1 MPVVRRFPKSIHF
14 VTLCV
19 SSDGHIP
26 LHQIS
31 GRPLSIMSSMTVT
44 RMRADTRRAQIV
56 TVARKLF
63 ARAGYRSTTTREL
76 ATAAGISDALM
87 YRYFEGKDDI
97 LRAVIDQG
105 IAAFTAMGPAAAA
118 GAQMPLT
125 ERLIDLGRRFLATVS
140 DQRDLLV
147 LLIAEHQLLS
157 EDPRFVTF
165 VDLAASGLGA
175 ELAAR
180 AQAGEIRSDL
190 NGYLFAR
197 SFMGAL
203 VAFVLLQGVLGLD
216 HVRSVDPETYLADLV
231 ETFVKGAQP

>member
-1 MPVVRRFPKSIHF
+1 MSP
-14 VTLCV
+14 VTL
-19 SSDGHIP
+19 
-26 LHQIS
+26 
-31 GRPLSIMSSMTVT
+31 T
-44 RMRADTRRAQIV
+44 RMRADARRAQIV
-56 TVARKLF
+56 MVARKLF
-63 ARAGYRSTTTREL
+63 ARSGYRSTTTRDL

-105 IAAFTAMGPAAAA
+105 IAAFTAMGPS
-118 GAQMPLT
+118 GASSAQLPLT
-125 ERLIDLGRRFLATVS
+125 ERLVDLGRRFLATVS

-157 EDPRFVTF
+157 GDSRFVTF

-175 ELAAR
+175 ELADR

-203 VAFVLLQGVLGLD
+203 VAFVLLQTVLDLD
-216 HVRSVDPETYLADLV
+216 DVRSVDPDIYLVNLV